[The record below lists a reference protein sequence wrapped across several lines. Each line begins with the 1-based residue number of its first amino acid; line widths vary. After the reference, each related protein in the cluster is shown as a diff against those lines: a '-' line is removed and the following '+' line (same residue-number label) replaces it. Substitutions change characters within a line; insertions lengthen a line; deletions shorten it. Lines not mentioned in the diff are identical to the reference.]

1 MMSDIALAM
10 DNYPD
15 ADPND
20 WFEIIEGVKTM
31 AASARGGHNIIA
43 AKIFSAFDAYFIR
56 NNIGAVAIP
65 DVDVYLPDGNLFR
78 PDLCVICE
86 SAKFDDDGKI
96 HGVPELC
103 VEVLSPSTAKNDL
116 GIKMTIYARNGVK
129 EYWIVYPREKIINVY
144 KLSDGYYVLD
154 GVYHSYDKAEFDDLT
169 DAERAE
175 VKDKIQVGIFPELF
189 VDVDRI
195 FKWWSH

>member
-1 MMSDIALAM
+1 MMSEIALAM
-10 DNYPD
+10 DNHPD

-20 WFEIIEGVKTM
+20 WFEIIEGVKTL
-31 AASARGGHNIIA
+31 AATSRIDHNVITFKLIA
-43 AKIFSAFDAYFIR
+43 EFSRYEEIKFA
-56 NNIGAVAIP
+56 AIYS
-65 DVDVYLPDGNLFR
+65 VDVFLPDGNILR
-78 PDLCVICE
+78 PDVCVFTDPNLIG
-86 SAKFDDDGKI
+86 DDGKI

-116 GIKMTIYARNGVK
+116 GIKMMLYARNGVK

-169 DAERAE
+169 DSERAE
-175 VKDKIQVGIFPELF
+175 VKDKIQVVIFPELII
-189 VDVDRI
+189 DVNRI
-195 FKWWSH
+195 FRSPFD